1 MKYHLDPFT
10 PETWELFREA
20 GATVIGEEG
29 FCQNSGL
36 SRHGGKLTQK
46 LGPG

>member
-20 GATVIGEEG
+20 GATVIGEEEV
-29 FCQNSGL
+29 
-36 SRHGGKLTQK
+36 KLRI
-46 LGPG
+46 G